1 MTTVRSSASPESEDS
16 YWTIQ
21 LYVTLPDGSITEN
34 LLYVREPLKAGELK
48 VVKVRLKEQ
57 GEVEA
62 VSVDVGV
69 SVTLD
74 WKPGGEYHPE
84 L

>member
-1 MTTVRSSASPESEDS
+1 MMAVQGFESKTTIFNS
-16 YWTIQ
+16 
-21 LYVTLPDGSITEN
+21 DGSITEN

-48 VVKVRLKEQ
+48 VVKVRLKER